1 MVQGGSMKKGSSSKG
16 GSSSQKLS
24 DKKMRKM
31 EARVLEE
38 KLVTLRAAVFEPDG
52 KDRNVCAPLAPFM
65 KYDRN
70 GLDCT
75 IEFYSKL
82 PADAKL
88 WAFELV
94 KANMEELYD
103 EAGYGWDD
111 QDKLSELSEDGTRF
125 LVARNKSGERIA
137 FAHFRFTVQGDVVDQ
152 MRGDTVLMV
161 HDLHVVDD
169 CQRKGLGRH
178 LMTLMEMVA
187 RKTNMSRVSTMC
199 MMGDENTRAF
209 LSKLKKGAFAPDE
222 SMVDVCGFDP
232 DLEGFEV
239 ISLALAM
246 PPKPPVEEE
255 EEVDEEAELAQAKQ
269 LVLEK
274 VTQAFAQKHGR
285 DPTQQERA
293 AIAAAA
299 EAKLQ
304 GFTTGSQTGKERRT
318 ANREAREK
326 ASAAF
331 EKAEGRKPTPAE
343 LDEVL
348 AVVAPEAIQT
358 PAKAPPSEVESPTCV
373 ADVPV

>member
-1 MVQGGSMKKGSSSKG
+1 
-16 GSSSQKLS
+16 
-24 DKKMRKM
+24 
-31 EARVLEE
+31 
-38 KLVTLRAAVFEPDG
+38 
-52 KDRNVCAPLAPFM
+52 
-65 KYDRN
+65 
-70 GLDCT
+70 
-75 IEFYSKL
+75 
-82 PADAKL
+82 
-88 WAFELV
+88 
-94 KANMEELYD
+94 
-103 EAGYGWDD
+103 
-111 QDKLSELSEDGTRF
+111 
-125 LVARNKSGERIA
+125 
-137 FAHFRFTVQGDVVDQ
+137 
-152 MRGDTVLMV
+152 
-161 HDLHVVDD
+161 
-169 CQRKGLGRH
+169 
-178 LMTLMEMVA
+178 
-187 RKTNMSRVSTMC
+187 MC

-209 LSKLKKGAFAPDE
+209 LAKLKKGQFVSDE

-255 EEVDEEAELAQAKQ
+255 QVDEEQELAQAKQ

-293 AIAAAA
+293 AISAAA

-304 GFTTGSQTGKERRT
+304 GFTTGSQTGKERRA

-358 PAKAPPSEVESPTCV
+358 PSKVPPAEQESPTCV

>member
-1 MVQGGSMKKGSSSKG
+1 MKKGSSSKG

-75 IEFYSKL
+75 IDFYSKL

-94 KANMEELYD
+94 KSNMEELYD

-152 MRGDTVLMV
+152 MRGDTLCGNQPVCRV
-161 HDLHVVDD
+161 HW
-169 CQRKGLGRH
+169 LGRA
-178 LMTLMEMVA
+178 A
-187 RKTNMSRVSTMC
+187 RNRHRHAIEQASRRWRGGRRDDSAR
-199 MMGDENTRAF
+199 TR
-209 LSKLKKGAFAPDE
+209 
-222 SMVDVCGFDP
+222 
-232 DLEGFEV
+232 
-239 ISLALAM
+239 
-246 PPKPPVEEE
+246 
-255 EEVDEEAELAQAKQ
+255 
-269 LVLEK
+269 
-274 VTQAFAQKHGR
+274 
-285 DPTQQERA
+285 
-293 AIAAAA
+293 
-299 EAKLQ
+299 
-304 GFTTGSQTGKERRT
+304 
-318 ANREAREK
+318 
-326 ASAAF
+326 
-331 EKAEGRKPTPAE
+331 RK
-343 LDEVL
+343 
-348 AVVAPEAIQT
+348 I
-358 PAKAPPSEVESPTCV
+358 
-373 ADVPV
+373 